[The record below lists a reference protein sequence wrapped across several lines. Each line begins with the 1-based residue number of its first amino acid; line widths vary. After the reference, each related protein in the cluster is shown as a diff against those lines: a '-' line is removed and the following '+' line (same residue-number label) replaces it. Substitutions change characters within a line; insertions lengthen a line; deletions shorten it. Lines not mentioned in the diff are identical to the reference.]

1 MLINSRS
8 FTIKLIEIPQT
19 TQYRPTI
26 TIQPYGIRYKVGQLI
41 LRLLVRHPFLGSGYS
56 RKKEITIKR
65 NDRTKNPVVPENVGN
80 PRDTRR
86 HYVVALQ
93 RCNLTQRRYFVE
105 NIVTS
110 RKKEYYDLPKT
121 FETTIFKT
129 IFQIKSIFTTI
140 FEIPRRFKKI
150 IYFPQDD
157 KREH

>member
-41 LRLLVRHPFLGSGYS
+41 LRLLVRLVPRFRILP
-56 RKKEITIKR
+56 KERDYDKTIER
-65 NDRTKNPVVPENVGN
+65 PVVHENVEN
-80 PRDTRR
+80 PRATRS
-86 HYVVALQ
+86 HYVVVLK
-93 RCNLTQRRYFVE
+93 RRNLTQRRYFVE

-110 RKKEYYDLPKT
+110 RNKEYYDLPKT

-129 IFQIKSIFTTI
+129 IFQIKSIFTSI
-140 FEIPRRFKKI
+140 FEIPRRFHSRRR
-150 IYFPQDD
+150 Y
-157 KREH
+157 